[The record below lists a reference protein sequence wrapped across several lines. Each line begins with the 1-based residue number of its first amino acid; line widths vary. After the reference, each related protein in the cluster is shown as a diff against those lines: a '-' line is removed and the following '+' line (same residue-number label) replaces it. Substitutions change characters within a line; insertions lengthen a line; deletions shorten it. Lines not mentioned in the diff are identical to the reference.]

1 MTDRAGSE
9 CRQHC
14 GSQYC
19 GRQYLSRD
27 SITTNT
33 AAGPTGPADPADP
46 ADPAEQADPADP
58 ADKPTNMQNSR
69 AGPTDNIAEARPTV
83 RCLLVFASWGHPS
96 PGHIAPYFIANSY
109 RIDDATHSP
118 VSGAAP
124 ADWD

>member
-9 CRQHC
+9 CRRHC

-46 ADPAEQADPADP
+46 ADPAEQADPAGP
-58 ADKPTNMQNSR
+58 AGKPTNMQNSR
-69 AGPTDNIAEARPTV
+69 ADPTDNIAEARPPV
-83 RCLLVFASWGHPS
+83 RCLLVFAS
-96 PGHIAPYFIANSY
+96 
-109 RIDDATHSP
+109 
-118 VSGAAP
+118 
-124 ADWD
+124 